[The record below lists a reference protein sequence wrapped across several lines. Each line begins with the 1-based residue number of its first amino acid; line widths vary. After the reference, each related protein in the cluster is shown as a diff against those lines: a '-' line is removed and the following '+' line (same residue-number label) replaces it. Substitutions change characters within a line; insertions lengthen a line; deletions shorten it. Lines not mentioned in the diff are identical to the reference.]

1 MNTKTLRISCAQL
14 SFPVGAI
21 QENKDKIINTLKE
34 AEKVH
39 SDIVLFPELAL
50 TGYPPEDLLLR
61 ESFVGKNFAVMEEI
75 AEFSGK
81 TSGVIGFVDRSLK
94 KQKNDNVDRDI
105 ANAAAIVQNG
115 DVKGI

>member
-1 MNTKTLRISCAQL
+1 
-14 SFPVGAI
+14 
-21 QENKDKIINTLKE
+21 
-34 AEKVH
+34 
-39 SDIVLFPELAL
+39 
-50 TGYPPEDLLLR
+50 
-61 ESFVGKNFAVMEEI
+61 MEEI

-115 DVKGI
+115 DVKGIYH

>member
-1 MNTKTLRISCAQL
+1 
-14 SFPVGAI
+14 
-21 QENKDKIINTLKE
+21 
-34 AEKVH
+34 
-39 SDIVLFPELAL
+39 
-50 TGYPPEDLLLR
+50 
-61 ESFVGKNFAVMEEI
+61 MEEI

-115 DVKGI
+115 DVKGIYHKCFLPNYSVFDETRYFDKGTNPSALFGTKILPTGINM